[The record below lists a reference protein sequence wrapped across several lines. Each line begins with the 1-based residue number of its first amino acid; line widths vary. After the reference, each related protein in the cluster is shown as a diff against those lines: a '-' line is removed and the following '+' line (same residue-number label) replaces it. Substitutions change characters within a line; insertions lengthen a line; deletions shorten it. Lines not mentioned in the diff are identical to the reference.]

1 MSFDCKKS
9 EMSEG
14 DGQVTG
20 DSCPRVQEI
29 RCVCVSVCVIFILY
43 MLFACCSQVH
53 DEIYVVHEPYKINRK
68 QLLWCSVLV
77 NWFVV
82 HGSSGGGSEFF
93 SINFLNFFKCQYSSD
108 KPDDSQR
115 TNLFTKGNY
124 GKECNEPASW

>member
-29 RCVCVSVCVIFILY
+29 PCVCVSVCVIFILY

-77 NWFVV
+77 NWFSCSWIQWRRIRV
-82 HGSSGGGSEFF
+82 
-93 SINFLNFFKCQYSSD
+93 FLNQFFEF
-108 KPDDSQR
+108 
-115 TNLFTKGNY
+115 L
-124 GKECNEPASW
+124 

>member
-14 DGQVTG
+14 DGQVTVVPECRRY
-20 DSCPRVQEI
+20 SV
-29 RCVCVSVCVIFILY
+29 CVCVCVIFILY

-77 NWFVV
+77 NWFSCTWIQWRRIKV
-82 HGSSGGGSEFF
+82 
-93 SINFLNFFKCQYSSD
+93 FLNQIFEF
-108 KPDDSQR
+108 
-115 TNLFTKGNY
+115 L
-124 GKECNEPASW
+124 